1 MMLRNCVF
9 HSIKLAQL
17 AQVHAGARKTP
28 AAPWC
33 LPLDEPAPPHTYTRP
48 HIAIIVGK

>member
-33 LPLDEPAPPHTYTRP
+33 LSLDEPAPHTYTRR
-48 HIAIIVGK
+48 HIAIFVGQ